1 MGVFLQMKEL
11 KKRFLKNFQAGEKG
25 FTLIELLIVI
35 AILGILA
42 AVIIPNIT
50 GFITSGKVSA
60 ANSELAAIQT
70 ASEAYQSEYPTAAA
84 FTESSGNNI
93 LSNYLS
99 KAPSGTYV
107 FLTGAV
113 LDTATA
119 TPKYVNGGTTLH
131 WNATSLQFTR

>member
-1 MGVFLQMKEL
+1 MKEL

-42 AVIIPNIT
+42 AVIIPNVT

-70 ASEAYQSEYPTAAA
+70 AAEAYQSENPTAVA
-84 FTESSGNNI
+84 FTENSTTNTLAAY
-93 LSNYLS
+93 LSN
-99 KAPSGTYV
+99 APKGAYSFAAGVSLITSGTGAPTY
-107 FLTGAV
+107 TG
-113 LDTATA
+113 L
-119 TPKYVNGGTTLH
+119 NWNSTTL
-131 WNATSLQFTR
+131 QFKR